1 MLVLHPNI
9 LESNGQ
15 KEFAILPWNE
25 FLKVKEMIEDWE
37 DLRDLEKA
45 IAEEKSEPGISL
57 SKFRGQLGL

>member
-15 KEFAILPWNE
+15 KEFAILPWKE

-45 IAEEKSEPGISL
+45 IAEKDPSSRLSL
-57 SKFRGQLGL
+57 SEFREQLGL

>member
-15 KEFAILPWNE
+15 KEFAILPWKE

-45 IAEEKSEPGISL
+45 IKEEKSEPGVSL
-57 SKFRGQLGL
+57 SEFREQLGL

>member
-45 IAEEKSEPGISL
+45 IAEEKSEPGVSL
-57 SKFRGQLGL
+57 SEFRKQLGL